1 MKLYCAIIF
10 ILTLF
15 TGTHK
20 FGEYDQKDMVSGTW
34 RGTSICQVK
43 DSPCHDEMAVYH
55 ASKAEGNTYH
65 FQMNKMVNGKE
76 EEMGML
82 VFAYNDSLKT
92 LVAVSNSPNRGKAT
106 WKFTIKGDTMH
117 GTLIVDNNILYRMI
131 DLHKD

>member
-15 TGTHK
+15 TGTRK
-20 FGEYDQKDMVSGTW
+20 FGESGQKDMVSGTW

-82 VFAYNDSLKT
+82 VFAYDDGLKT
-92 LVAVSNSPNRGKAT
+92 LVAVSNSPNRGKST

-117 GTLIVDNNILYRMI
+117 GTLIVDNNIPYRVI